1 MKPIH
6 LSVSG
11 LHSFREK
18 QEVDF
23 ETLCQGGIFGI
34 FGPTGSGKSSL
45 LDAMTLALY
54 GKVER
59 ATNNTQG
66 IMNHAEDTLSVSFTF
81 KLGSDLTYR
90 VERSYKRSGDI
101 SIRSAN
107 SRLIEIGEE
116 NTVLADKD
124 RDVSQKIQEIL
135 GLTIDD
141 FTRAVVL
148 PQGKFAE
155 FLSLKGTERRQ
166 MLQRLF
172 QLEKYGDQF
181 NRRLRAR
188 VDEKRNQVNE
198 ITAEQ
203 TGLGEAS
210 KHHLKEARESLTLA
224 EKAAEEARVNLL
236 QAEKQ
241 KEDVNETWSLQQQ
254 LAQIKLKRDSLVEK
268 SDEMKE
274 LQTKLKEAQAAL
286 QIKPYL
292 DAVESTEKEAKEAQ
306 NRYKEAKVQLDEASE
321 TYRSRKKTYEGD
333 RLKQQEQEPILLK
346 RLNELE
352 RGITLEKELARLK
365 EQSTNHEEQRI
376 ALQKDVAVANDQK
389 EKVERDLSKA
399 RTLQSDLNQ
408 ELTSLQV
415 SPDERKRVSRAQ
427 SLKQEWYSITNQLN
441 DVNKE
446 EKERLAE
453 RDRLYPLHEEMSKQL
468 DKTKEYYQH
477 YFGSLLTVY
486 DQVSSWKLSLEKRI
500 AKRQEKVQNAHQKL
514 EESRTHAIAI
524 RLASELKEGESC
536 PVCGSKDHVHL
547 AVGDDES
554 LKWQDH
560 IQTDEQKRE
569 ALKDQL
575 QNANQL
581 QYKLEQLSDL
591 MTEQEDLSG
600 VQQKG
605 DHSKELKADLTDDE
619 VITEIKSLTQD
630 VQELE
635 DKIKKESR
643 SLQEQQS
650 KASEYAYQLKQVQEN
665 LASRVEKRK
674 QLTTQSEKIENTLQ
688 NEFQLQIEDVESE
701 LKKIEEMDE
710 KANVVRD
717 RLTKSDPYIEKQENL
732 LISLQ
737 EQVQQYSVRN
747 AELTSSL
754 EQLSNQVRRAESEYG
769 AIACDSTAQEG
780 YNQVNKQI
788 ESLRND
794 EKASAVQ
801 LKEAEERY
809 LETERQ
815 AAAAKNYDQD
825 VQLRLKK
832 AETAYSEAETDS
844 IFTERKQVRLAEVSI
859 DQRRDW
865 EEEVE
870 RYMKEWNQTD
880 HNINE
885 VESKLSGRKV
895 TEDEYT
901 ELNKQADLAKEAR
914 EEALSH
920 FAARRHHLEDVSGRH
935 ERFNELEEIRKAS
948 SAELEKL
955 GKLQT
960 VFRGNSFV
968 EFIASEQLEQVSL
981 DASQKLGDLTS
992 QRYAIEVD
1000 SSGGF
1005 LIRDDANGGV
1015 RRPVSTLSGGETFLT
1030 SLALALAL
1038 SGQIQLRGAHPL
1050 QFFFLDE
1057 GFGTLDESLLD
1068 TVITS
1073 LEKLQNDSLAVGVIS
1088 HVPELRARLPR
1099 KVIVSPSEPSGRGS
1113 NIMMETL

>member
-210 KHHLKEARESLTLA
+210 KQHLKEARESLSLA

-241 KEDVNETWSLQQQ
+241 KEDVNETWSLQNQ
-254 LAQIKLKRDSLVEK
+254 LAQIKLKRDFLVEK

-292 DAVESTEKEAKEAQ
+292 DAVESTEKEAKDAH

-321 TYRSRKKTYEGD
+321 TYRSRKQTYED
-333 RLKQQEQEPILLK
+333 YRLKQQEQEPILMK

-352 RGITLEKELARLK
+352 RGIVLEKELARLK

-376 ALQKDVAVANDQK
+376 SLQKDVAVANDQK
-389 EKVERDLSKA
+389 EKVEKDLSKA

-415 SPDERKRVSRAQ
+415 SPDERRRLSRAQ

-446 EKERLAE
+446 EKERLTE
-453 RDRLYPLHEEMSKQL
+453 RDRLYPLHEEMFKQL

-477 YFGSLLTVY
+477 YFGSVLTVY
-486 DQVSSWKLSLEKRI
+486 NQVSSCKLSLEKRI
-500 AKRQEKVQNAHQKL
+500 AKRQEKVQNAHHKL

-536 PVCGSKDHVHL
+536 PVCGSKEHVHL
-547 AVGDDES
+547 AKGDDES
-554 LKWQDH
+554 AKWQDH
-560 IQTDEQKRE
+560 IQKDEQKRE
-569 ALKDQL
+569 VLKDQL

-600 VQQKG
+600 VKQDE
-605 DHSKELKADLTDDE
+605 DHPKELIADLTDDE
-619 VITEIKSLTQD
+619 VITEIKSLAQD
-630 VQELE
+630 IQELE
-635 DKIKKESR
+635 DKIKKASR
-643 SLQEQQS
+643 SLQEHQS

-674 QLTTQSEKIENTLQ
+674 QLTTQSEEIEQTLQ
-688 NEFQLQIEDVESE
+688 NEFKLKVEQVESE

-710 KANVVRD
+710 KATVVRD
-717 RLTKSDPYIEKQENL
+717 RLTKSDPYIEKQEKR

-737 EQVQQYSVRN
+737 DQVQQYSVRN
-747 AELTSSL
+747 AELKSSL
-754 EQLSNQVRRAESEYG
+754 EQLSDQVKRAESEYD
-769 AIACDSTAQEG
+769 AIACKSTAQEG
-780 YNQVNKQI
+780 FNQVNKQI
-788 ESLRND
+788 ESLRNE
-794 EKASAVQ
+794 EKAAAAQ

-809 LETERQ
+809 LEAERQ

-832 AETAYSEAETDS
+832 AETAYAEVETDS
-844 IFTERKQVRLAEVSI
+844 IFSDRKHVRLAEVSI
-859 DQRRDW
+859 DQRREW
-865 EEEVE
+865 EEQVE
-870 RYMKEWNQTD
+870 RYTKEWNQTD
-880 HNINE
+880 HNKNE
-885 VESKLSGRKV
+885 IESKLSGRKV
-895 TEDEYT
+895 TEDEYK
-901 ELNKQADLAKEAR
+901 ESNHKAELAKEAR

-920 FAARRHHLEDVSGRH
+920 FAARRHHLEDVLGRH
-935 ERFNELEEIRKAS
+935 ERFNELEEIRKTS

-1000 SSGGF
+1000 SAGGF

-1073 LEKLQNDSLAVGVIS
+1073 LEKLQNESLAVGVIS

-1113 NIMMETL
+1113 HIMMETL

>member
-1 MKPIH
+1 MKPIR

-18 QEVDF
+18 QEIDF

-81 KLGSDLTYR
+81 ELGSELMYR

-188 VDEKRNQVNE
+188 VDEKRNHLNQ

-210 KHHLKEARESLTLA
+210 KQHLKEAKESLTLA
-224 EKAAEEARVNLL
+224 EKAAEEARLNLV

-241 KEDVNETWSLQQQ
+241 KEDVNEKWSLQQQ
-254 LAQIKLKRDSLVEK
+254 LAQVEQKRDSLVKK
-268 SDEMKE
+268 SDEIKE
-274 LQTKLKEAQAAL
+274 LQTKLNEAQAAL
-286 QIKPYL
+286 QVKPYL
-292 DAVESTEKEAKEAQ
+292 DAVEATEKEAKEAY
-306 NRYKEAKVQLDEASE
+306 NRYQEAKKHLDEASE
-321 TYRSRKKTYEGD
+321 TYRSRKQTHEDY
-333 RLKQQEQEPILLK
+333 RSRQQEHEPILMK

-365 EQSTNHEEQRI
+365 EQSTNLEEQRI
-376 ALQKDVAVANDQK
+376 SLQKDVTIADNQK
-389 EKVERDLSKA
+389 EKVQKDLSKA

-415 SPDERKRVSRAQ
+415 SPEDRKRISKAQ
-427 SLKQEWYSITNQLN
+427 SLKQELHSITTQLN
-441 DVNKE
+441 DVTKE
-446 EKERLAE
+446 EKAQLTE
-453 RDRLYPLHEEMSKQL
+453 RDRIYPLQQEMNKQL
-468 DKTKEYYQH
+468 DKTKENYHH
-477 YFGSLLTVY
+477 YFSRLLSVY
-486 DQVSSWKLSLEKRI
+486 NQVSSCKLSLEKHI
-500 AKRQEKVQNAHQKL
+500 AKLQERVQDAHHRL

-524 RLASELKEGESC
+524 KLASELKEGESC
-536 PVCGSKDHVHL
+536 PVCGSKEHVHL
-547 AVGDDES
+547 AEGDDDS
-554 LKWQDH
+554 SKLQDQ
-560 IQTDEQKRE
+560 IQRDEQKRE
-569 ALKDQL
+569 KLKDQL

-600 VQQKG
+600 VQQA
-605 DHSKELKADLTDDE
+605 SEREIKADITDDE
-619 VITEIKSLTQD
+619 VITEVKSLTQD

-635 DKIKKESR
+635 EKIKNASR
-643 SLQEQQS
+643 WLQEHQT
-650 KASEYAYQLKQVQEN
+650 KASEYAYQLKQVKEN
-665 LASRVEKRK
+665 LVSRVEKRK
-674 QLTTQSEKIENTLQ
+674 QLTTRTKEIEKTIQ
-688 NEFQLQIEDVESE
+688 DEFNLNVEEVETE
-701 LKKIEEMDE
+701 LKKMEDMDE
-710 KANVVRD
+710 KASVVRE
-717 RLTKSDPYIEKQENL
+717 RLNKSVPYIEDQEKRL
-732 LISLQ
+732 VDLQ
-737 EQVQQYSVRN
+737 EKVQQQSVQY
-747 AELTSSL
+747 AKLTSSI
-754 EQLSNQVRRAESEYG
+754 EQLSEQVKRAESEYEG
-769 AIACDSTAQEG
+769 IVGESTAQEG
-780 YNQVNKQI
+780 YNQVNRQL

-794 EKASAVQ
+794 EKASANI
-801 LKEAEERY
+801 LKEADERY
-809 LETERQ
+809 LQTERQ

-832 AETAYSEAETDS
+832 AEEAYGEAEKTS
-844 IFTERKQVRLAEVSI
+844 IFSDRKFVRSAEVSL

-865 EEEVE
+865 ENQVEEY
-870 RYMKEWNQTD
+870 RKEWNQTE
-880 HNINE
+880 HNMNE
-885 VESKLSGRKV
+885 LESKLSGRKV
-895 TEDEYT
+895 SEDEYK
-901 ELNKQADLAKEAR
+901 ESNQNAELAKETR

-920 FAARRHHLEDVSGRH
+920 FAARRHHLEDVTRRH
-935 ERFNELEEIRKAS
+935 KRFNELEEVRKTS

-1073 LEKLQNDSLAVGVIS
+1073 LEKLQNESLAVGVIS

-1113 NIMMETL
+1113 RIEMETL